1 MSTNS
6 GDTIQISKNVLLA
19 AVIVLMATAS
29 VVSGWLVISA
39 LNGPGN
45 QDPFVQERDYTVIG
59 TLDSVGCTGT
69 AHSYYSSETS
79 AYSVF
84 SIDVKCTAG
93 SVSKTIRVE
102 IMFDENKIPA
112 DPFEKI
118 GESEGSEQWRGP
130 DGTLYT
136 LDGNKIITKVDV
148 AKDGA
153 ILNCVLI

>member
-1 MSTNS
+1 MGADS

-29 VVSGWLVISA
+29 VVSGWLVINA

-59 TLDSVGCTGT
+59 TLDSVECTGT
-69 AHSYYSSETS
+69 AHSHYSSETS

-84 SIDVKCTAG
+84 SIDAKCTAG
-93 SVSKTIRVE
+93 PVSKTVRVE
-102 IMFDENKIPA
+102 IMFDENKVPIP
-112 DPFEKI
+112 PFEKI

-130 DGTLYT
+130 DGTVFT
-136 LDGNKIITKVDV
+136 LNVEKIITRVDV
-148 AKDGA
+148 SKDGA
-153 ILNCVLI
+153 VLSCVLI